1 MKEKKN
7 KKKINEKQNINSFKE
22 ILASIELTDE
32 EEIKLLKKIKEDEVK
47 KMYKNEEKIN
57 KKIQELS
64 EKIINEIIE
73 DLKKENK
80 LKKEK

>member
-47 KMYKNEEKIN
+47 KMYKNDEKLN
-57 KKIQELS
+57 ERCRKLD
-64 EKIINEIIE
+64 EKIINKVFEKLE
-73 DLKKENK
+73 KENK